1 MWAGFQHKHSVVSE
15 LMCQNTQCLLQR
27 TQQAMERKVSLGED
41 LTHILREFNNALE
54 DFSKGPC
61 ESNELLRQLKE
72 QLTSYDRGLS
82 DSSTSSSEGSS
93 LNTSEENLNQSM
105 ASARQ
110 HPNAKLGDTRE
121 LENYIADLDKVLD
134 DL

>member
-1 MWAGFQHKHSVVSE
+1 
-15 LMCQNTQCLLQR
+15 MCQNTQCLLQR
-27 TQQAMERKVSLGED
+27 THQGMERKVSLGED
-41 LTHILREFNNALE
+41 LTHILREFNDALE

-61 ESNELLRQLKE
+61 
-72 QLTSYDRGLS
+72 
-82 DSSTSSSEGSS
+82 TSSSQGNS

-134 DL
+134 GMSGFTIASNYCKYYCKL

>member
-1 MWAGFQHKHSVVSE
+1 M
-15 LMCQNTQCLLQR
+15 
-27 TQQAMERKVSLGED
+27 QAMERKVSLGED
-41 LTHILREFNNALE
+41 LTHILKEFNDTLE

-61 ESNELLRQLKE
+61 ESEELLQQLKE
-72 QLTSYDRGLS
+72 QLTSYKRDLC
-82 DSSTSSSEGSS
+82 DSSIGSSEGSS

-110 HPNAKLGDTRE
+110 QTNAKLGDTRE